1 MLVADYILQRLA
13 REGITHAFTVYGGA
27 IAELMDAFT
36 RQTAIQY
43 IVCQHEQACGF
54 AAEGY
59 AKAKGVPGLA
69 IVTTGPGG
77 GNMVTPIQNCHYD
90 STPMIVLAGQV
101 MKSLITPRGS
111 KLRQVGF
118 QESPIVDIV
127 RPITKY
133 AAQVEGPLHASI
145 CLETAILQAK
155 GGRPGPVLLDIP
167 TDIQRMEMPS

>member
-1 MLVADYILQRLA
+1 MKVSEHLIETLA
-13 REGITHAFTVYGGA
+13 GVGIDTCFLVYGGA
-27 IAELMDAFT
+27 IADLVDALPG
-36 RQTAIQY
+36 RMRY
-43 IVCQHEQACGF
+43 VVCQHEQAAGF

-77 GNMVTPIQNCHYD
+77 GNMVTPIQNCYYD

-101 MKSLITPRGS
+101 MTSLITPKGS
-111 KLRQVGF
+111 GLRQLGF
-118 QESPIVDIV
+118 QETRIVEIV

-133 AAQVEGPLHASI
+133 AVTLEGPMHAAF
-145 CLETAILQAK
+145 CLQTAILQTR

-167 TDIQRMEMPS
+167 ADVQRAEMPL